1 VRGALTFDD
10 SNGPVTV
17 AGRVVRYGDNGG
29 CRFSWHGDLSRRV
42 GQLALLVTDDGDT
55 FHVVVGNGFLKLAPA
70 RPLPRP

>member
-1 VRGALTFDD
+1 M
-10 SNGPVTV
+10 
-17 AGRVVRYGDNGG
+17 AGRVVQYGNNSGR
-29 CRFSWHGDLSRRV
+29 RFSWHGDLSRRV